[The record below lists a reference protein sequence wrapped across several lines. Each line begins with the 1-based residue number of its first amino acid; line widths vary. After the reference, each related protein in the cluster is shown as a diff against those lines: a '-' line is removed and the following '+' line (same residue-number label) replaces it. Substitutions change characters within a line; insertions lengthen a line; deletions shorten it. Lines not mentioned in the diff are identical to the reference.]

1 MRHVRRALAELDAI
15 NCAGTR
21 NGSGVVGEIRL
32 AIRMPPIGEP
42 IRSLLVRWRE
52 NHPGGAA
59 GRALV
64 DARESLRWASLATE
78 SILVRGRDESQTQRG
93 LFASFMGSGTRFLS
107 TATC

>member
-59 GRALV
+59 DRALV

-93 LFASFMGSGTRFLS
+93 CSHRLWGAALDF
-107 TATC
+107 